1 MLCSDR
7 AETRVV
13 GEPGSEPPAPS
24 DGSGPLNPGRPKAE
38 GSRLGAELPGAEQ
51 PGAGLADDGRPG
63 AAPHGHETPN
73 AGSSAQ
79 DWPGSG
85 QPEAQQSEEGRT
97 DAGPVL
103 RLSDLQVHY
112 PGSAEP
118 TLAGLDLT
126 LQRGQSLALVGP
138 SGCGKS
144 TVARAVLQLLP
155 EGSRCEGG
163 LELAGRDPRRLD
175 RGALRRLRGEAVG
188 LVFQDPMT
196 RLNPLM
202 TIGAHLQDTLEA
214 HRPQWRRQQ
223 ARRRA
228 EELLRRVGINP
239 DRYDSYPHAFSGG
252 MRQRL
257 AIALA
262 LALDPPL
269 VIADEPTT
277 SLDVAVAGQVMAEL
291 VQLCQESGSALLLI
305 SHDLALAGRWCQER
319 GVLEQGRLVE
329 RAPARQLLLEPRS
342 ALAQRLVR
350 AAREREGGRRPEPP
364 AAPLLLELDD
374 LRSWHPLPSPPWNPR
389 WLKAVDGVSLRLQAG
404 ETIGLVGAS
413 GCGKSSLC
421 RALMGL
427 APLRGGV
434 VRLQGQDLRRLR
446 GGALRRAR
454 RDLQMVFQDPLACL
468 NPQMSVGDAVADPL
482 LIHGLAGRREARER
496 MRALLAQVGLD
507 PPEAFERRR
516 PRQLSGG
523 QQQRVAIARALIL
536 QPKVLLCDESVSML
550 DAEVQA
556 EVLGLL
562 RRLQEQL
569 GLGMLFVTH
578 DLAVASG
585 FCHRVIVLEG
595 GRIVEQGPGAR
606 LLANPRA
613 PITRT
618 LVEACPRLPRPEAE
632 GSGAGRAQPTPA

>member
-7 AETRVV
+7 AETRDV
-13 GEPGSEPPAPS
+13 GEPGSESPAPS
-24 DGSGPLNPGRPKAE
+24 GGSGPLNLDHHNAE
-38 GSRLGAELPGAEQ
+38 GLWA
-51 PGAGLADDGRPG
+51 GAGLAEAGRRG
-63 AAPHGHETPN
+63 TGPHGG
-73 AGSSAQ
+73 AGRRT
-79 DWPGSG
+79 G
-85 QPEAQQSEEGRT
+85 QRGE
-97 DAGPVL
+97 GPVL
-103 RLSDLQVHY
+103 RLSDLRVAY
-112 PGSAEP
+112 PGSSEP
-118 TLAGLDLT
+118 TLAGLDLS
-126 LQRGQSLALVGP
+126 LERGQSLALVGP

-155 EGSRCEGG
+155 AGSRCEGG

-202 TIGAHLQDTLEA
+202 TIGTHLQDTLAA
-214 HRPQWRRQQ
+214 HRPQWGRQR

-228 EELLRRVGINP
+228 VELLRRVGINP

-305 SHDLALAGRWCQER
+305 SHDLALAGRWCQEM

-342 ALAQRLVR
+342 ALAQRLVQ
-350 AAREREGGRRPEPP
+350 AAREREGGQRPEPP
-364 AAPLLLELDD
+364 PSPLLLELED
-374 LRSWHPLPSPPWNPR
+374 LRSWHPLPSPPWKPR
-389 WLKAVDGVSLRLQAG
+389 WLKAVDGVSLRLRAG
-404 ETIGLVGAS
+404 ETIGVVGAS

-421 RALMGL
+421 RALIGL

-434 VRLQGQDLRRLR
+434 VRLEGQDLRRLR

-468 NPQMSVGDAVADPL
+468 NPQMSVGNAVADPL
-482 LIHGLAGRREARER
+482 LIHGLASRGEARQR
-496 MRALLAQVGLD
+496 VRALLAQVGLE
-507 PPEAFERRR
+507 PPEAFEQRR
-516 PRQLSGG
+516 PSQLSGG

-556 EVLGLL
+556 EVLELL
-562 RRLQEQL
+562 GRLQEQL

-606 LLANPRA
+606 LLANPQA

-618 LVEACPRLPRPEAE
+618 LVEACPRLPRPELE
-632 GSGAGRAQPTPA
+632 GGCDSPGQPAPP